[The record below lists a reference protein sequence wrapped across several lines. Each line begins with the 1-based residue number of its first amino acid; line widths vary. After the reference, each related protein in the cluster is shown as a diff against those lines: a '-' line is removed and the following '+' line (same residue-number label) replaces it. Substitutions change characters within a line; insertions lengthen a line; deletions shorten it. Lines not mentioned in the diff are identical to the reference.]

1 MGNWGENREMG
12 IIRKVKTYER
22 LKTKDSKLK
31 ESKFKTVKKQT
42 KSEK

>member
-22 LKTKDSKLK
+22 LKTKDSK
-31 ESKFKTVKKQT
+31 FKKVKKQT
-42 KSEK
+42 KLEK